1 MSKFPGP
8 RWNAVWHL
16 PASHEFLRGNF
27 PKYLLSLHER
37 YGDVVR
43 IRPGTLSFASSQAN
57 KDILVNKPGRDQL
70 QKDPELYHKSP
81 NGASSILSVL
91 SDEDHSRY
99 RRLLSPGFSERAIRD
114 QEVVIKTYVDL
125 LIQGLR
131 QRAKEGP
138 QDMVAW
144 FNWTTFDVIGD
155 LTFDRSFDCLRNQ
168 AYHEWIPF
176 VFGSVKAIMIRSELA
191 RYPLITRFMMWLDR
205 EKILAGRE
213 KGFKFAKERVDH
225 RIASATDRLDFL
237 AQILRQE
244 GKQREMSRAE
254 IEATSQLLILGGSDT
269 TATLLAGTVYYL
281 LQNPEVKQKLVIEIR
296 NAFTD
301 EADIDITS
309 CNKLP
314 YLLATLEEAMRL
326 YPPVA
331 LGSPRIVSADGAVIG
346 GYHVPPKVSYHFPK
360 SKGVSMITPV
370 QTHVLN
376 SQYVAAHLSKN
387 FHNPESFAPERW
399 LHDPT
404 YENDDKA
411 ASVPFSLGPRNCI
424 GKT

>member
-1 MSKFPGP
+1 MYNIWFHPLARFPGP
-8 RWNAVWHL
+8 RWNAAWHV
-16 PASHEFLRGNF
+16 PASYEFLRGNF
-27 PKYLLSLHER
+27 PRYLLSLHER

-43 IRPGTLSFASSQAN
+43 IRPGTLSFSSSQAN
-57 KDILVNKPGRDQL
+57 RDILVNKLARHQL

-81 NGASSILSVL
+81 NGAYSILSVP

-99 RRLLSPGFSERAIRD
+99 RRLLSTGFSERAIRD
-114 QEVVIKTYVDL
+114 QEVVLKTYVDL
-125 LIQGLR
+125 LIQGLH
-131 QRAKEGP
+131 QRAREGP

-191 RYPLITRFMMWLDR
+191 RYPLLTRVLTWLAR
-205 EKILAGRE
+205 ERILAARE

-237 AQILRQE
+237 AQILRQG

-254 IEATSQLLILGGSDT
+254 IEATSSLLILGGSDT

-281 LQNPEVKQKLVIEIR
+281 LQNPQVKQKLVIEIR
-296 NAFTD
+296 DTFAD
-301 EADIDITS
+301 EADIDLTS

-314 YLLATLEEAMRL
+314 YLLATLEEAMRI

-331 LGSPRIVSADGAVIG
+331 LGSPRIVSAEGAVLG
-346 GYHVPPKVSYHFPK
+346 GYHVPPKVRLPLPQE
-360 SKGVSMITPV
+360 KGSLSMITLPIPDTRA
-370 QTHVLN
+370 QQPIRGCPLFPEFPPPGVLC
-376 SQYVAAHLSKN
+376 S
-387 FHNPESFAPERW
+387 
-399 LHDPT
+399 
-404 YENDDKA
+404 
-411 ASVPFSLGPRNCI
+411 
-424 GKT
+424 